1 MKAEKDE
8 MLAKQ
13 KELEKALAV
22 RKRPIC
28 WNAWTLGWL
37 YTGNLLS
44 RRAFLCANRVVSWN
58 VQEVQAELDALKN
71 GGAPAEGGE

>member
-28 WNAWTLGWL
+28 RNA
-37 YTGNLLS
+37 
-44 RRAFLCANRVVSWN
+44 
-58 VQEVQAELDALKN
+58 
-71 GGAPAEGGE
+71 